1 MKSSIPSNP
10 ILERLPK
17 HLFQYVK
24 PQNYSMYSSIDQAVW
39 RYVMK
44 NVSVLPEL
52 AHESYLEGLKK
63 QGFLPTVFLACME

>member
-24 PQNYSMYSSIDQAVW
+24 PQNYDMYSSIDQAVW

-44 NVSVLPEL
+44 KNVSVLL
-52 AHESYLEGLKK
+52 S
-63 QGFLPTVFLACME
+63 